1 VDVNRF
7 ASDYLWMVLAMS
19 PRRLSRIAVA
29 LGGFLIFVGVIMLG
43 VFVLVLARVFE
54 VSTLETIFADYR
66 MPFLGILL
74 AIGVLDV
81 VSGIILEQR

>member
-1 VDVNRF
+1 
-7 ASDYLWMVLAMS
+7 MVLAIS

-29 LGGFLIFVGVIMLG
+29 LGGFLIFVGVIILG
-43 VFVLVLARVFE
+43 VFMLVLTRVFE
-54 VSTLETIFADYR
+54 VSTLETIFTDYQ

-74 AIGVLDV
+74 AIGVLDI

>member
-1 VDVNRF
+1 
-7 ASDYLWMVLAMS
+7 MVLAIS
-19 PRRLSRIAVA
+19 PWRLSRIAVA

-43 VFVLVLARVFE
+43 VFMLVLTRVFE
-54 VSTLETIFADYR
+54 VSTLETIFTDYQ

-74 AIGVLDV
+74 AIGVLDI

>member
-1 VDVNRF
+1 
-7 ASDYLWMVLAMS
+7 MVLAIS

-43 VFVLVLARVFE
+43 VFTLVLTRVFE
-54 VSTLETIFADYR
+54 VSTLETIFIDYR

-74 AIGVLDV
+74 AIGVLDI

>member
-1 VDVNRF
+1 
-7 ASDYLWMVLAMS
+7 MVLAIS

-29 LGGFLIFVGVIMLG
+29 LGGFMIFVGVIMLG
-43 VFVLVLARVFE
+43 VFTLVLTRVFE
-54 VSTLETIFADYR
+54 VSTLEKIFIDYR

-74 AIGVLDV
+74 AIGVLDI

>member
-1 VDVNRF
+1 
-7 ASDYLWMVLAMS
+7 MVLAIS

-43 VFVLVLARVFE
+43 VFMLVLTRVFE
-54 VSTLETIFADYR
+54 VSTLEMIFIDYR
-66 MPFLGILL
+66 IPFLGVLL